1 MVLGI
6 IRLCIVTLLFCPILW
21 ILAVVWWYWAGVQG
35 ASSMSM
41 LLAAVRVC
49 PCAAAVMLMMMFMQF
64 VLFMN
69 SCFAVSVFWGVCP
82 PIIIGELSSAARV
95 CTMSRWWA
103 AMTILCPWSF
113 AFWTH
118 SMAWGSLAV
127 AVIFLSAVSWMRV
140 S

>member
-1 MVLGI
+1 MLLGI
-6 IRLCIVTLLFCPILW
+6 IRLWMVTGWVCPIRW
-21 ILAVVWWYWAGVQG
+21 IRAVVWWYWAGVQG

-41 LLAAVRVC
+41 LFDAVRVC
-49 PCAAAVMLMMMFMQF
+49 PWLAAVMLMMRFM
-64 VLFMN
+64 LFGLVMN